1 MAPRDA
7 QHFQIK
13 TRWLGRTE
21 NGACPA
27 CKIAIFTVLETPL
40 TSLVLH
46 LLDDEMTSSLWASAV
61 VSAYLFS
68 TSTLVSAVPFT
79 SPSPTLADLNAA
91 RVVEQAAINRKTA
104 AAAESKDL
112 RS

>member
-27 CKIAIFTVLETPL
+27 CKIAIITVLETPL

-46 LLDDEMTSSLWASAV
+46 LLDDEMTSSLWASAI